1 MPTSRNADLVH
12 LNSLVESEPT
22 LGVAGPNAVLCETC
36 SVLCVLEHSRVDK
49 SSTGP
54 LKHEFNWLKAGNLS
68 RLWQYRVCS
77 YLLPKTAK
85 TFDYVTFGKSVPDEG
100 NFRNTLLTE

>member
-22 LGVAGPNAVLCETC
+22 LGVAGPNAVLCKTC

-54 LKHEFNWLKAGNLS
+54 LKHESNWLKAGCGYNPS
-68 RLWQYRVCS
+68 TGIHTVRCI
-77 YLLPKTAK
+77 
-85 TFDYVTFGKSVPDEG
+85 
-100 NFRNTLLTE
+100 